1 MHKSVRAACKD
12 AVGGDRRA
20 DMLESLDFI
29 SILLADSKTT
39 SKEGVNTDIKL

>member
-1 MHKSVRAACKD
+1 MHKSVRAACKE

-20 DMLESLDFI
+20 DMLESLALI

-39 SKEGVNTDIKL
+39 AKEGVTTYIKP